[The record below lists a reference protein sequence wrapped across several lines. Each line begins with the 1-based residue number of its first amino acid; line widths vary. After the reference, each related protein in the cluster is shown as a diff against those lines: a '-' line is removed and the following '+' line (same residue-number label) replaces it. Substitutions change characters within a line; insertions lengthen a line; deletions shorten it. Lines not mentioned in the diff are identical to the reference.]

1 MFPDTREVKYFVSTK
16 AWFLSRRAAENL
28 VRSSHMYFCQPFSLR
43 PKYRL
48 NPSIYVITRD
58 LLLPIL
64 ILTDTQPLA
73 SIYWSNS
80 SNVSNV
86 GFNGRRKVGRL
97 SFGDENRPIANN
109 PIKSSK
115 YQVPSATRC
124 ILLEILIF
132 RAALAKIQAQ
142 FPIRAFRESVPL
154 GYGIAPCTEPHSP
167 MRYQSC
173 CEGQGQTCA

>member
-1 MFPDTREVKYFVSTK
+1 
-16 AWFLSRRAAENL
+16 
-28 VRSSHMYFCQPFSLR
+28 MYFCQPFSR
-43 PKYRL
+43 KPKYKL
-48 NPSIYVITRD
+48 NPSMYVIQRA
-58 LLLPIL
+58 LAVSISF
-64 ILTDTQPLA
+64 LTTPFHVA
-73 SIYWSNS
+73 NIYWSNS